1 MVYLRDMDEPGLA
14 LAEAR
19 RLTLGDGLFLEAR
32 DIFRDHPEL
41 RGQAIPVV
49 SAQGEPLPF
58 AVAWKR
64 NFSTTLSEEMLEHLP
79 IFVDPFWNYD
89 LESMHLDFEFV
100 ERGEVFIFEAVEEYS
115 FTAAFLIRQ
124 RYPDKYVF
132 FKDPRARLF
141 FRESE
146 LLRVIRDD
154 SEFYTRYSFLISRS
168 IYSFTSEV
176 VGMAADPPDKVLC
189 KWYYS
194 QDLMASIFWMSE
206 IHTYGDLNPD
216 KTFCVIKNPLGMEG
230 LVDMIRYTVYRAEVI
245 SGKPG
250 NMIPVIDLSVPDDG
264 NQFTNGDGRNVWTL
278 FFRQI
283 TPIPLEEVYRSQNV
297 LFVPDHLHSMNPY
310 IQEQI
315 DYNDETRV
323 FNNWVHYS
331 DTTRQYIDAL
341 YAETIP
347 DPGKRILGVVG
358 RGSDYNMSSLEGIL
372 NRPAGPAA
380 LLERVRQLVAEK
392 GFEQVFLATE
402 DETVFRTFMDSDLAD
417 RICSVNQPR
426 VKYDPSDERF
436 LVDIYKEEK
445 RDGYR
450 DNLRY
455 LGIIHILSRCDAL
468 ISSTNCGAYRLALG
482 FNNHRYE
489 FVEIFDKKK
498 AGA

>member
-1 MVYLRDMDEPGLA
+1 MVYLRDIGEPGLL
-14 LAEAR
+14 LAQAWQ
-19 RLTLGDGLFLEAR
+19 LTLEDGLFLEAR
-32 DIFRDHPEL
+32 DVFRDHPEL
-41 RGQAIPVV
+41 RNQAIPVI
-49 SAQGEPLPF
+49 SPQGEPLPF
-58 AVAWKR
+58 AIAWKR
-64 NFSTTLSEEMLEHLP
+64 NFSTTLSDEMIKHLP
-79 IFVDPFWNYD
+79 VYVNDFWNYD
-89 LESMHLDFEFV
+89 VASTHLDFEFV
-100 ERGEVFIFEAVEEYS
+100 ERGEVFIFDKVEEYS
-115 FTAAFLIRQ
+115 YTAACLIRQ
-124 RYPDKYVF
+124 YYPDKYVF
-132 FKDPRARLF
+132 FKDPWARYF

-154 SEFYTRYSFLISRS
+154 SELYTRYSFLISRS
-168 IYSFTSEV
+168 IYSFSSDV
-176 VGMAADPPDKVLC
+176 LGMADPPDKMLC

-194 QDLMASIFWMSE
+194 LDLMASIFWMSE
-206 IHTYGDLNPD
+206 IFSYGDLHPD
-216 KTFCVIKNPLGMEG
+216 KTFCVIRNPLGMEG
-230 LVDMIRYTVYRAEVI
+230 LVDMIRYSVYRAEVI
-245 SGKPG
+245 SDKPG

-283 TPIPLEEVYRSQNV
+283 TPIPLEEVYQSQNV

-315 DYNDETRV
+315 DFNDETKV
-323 FNNWVHYS
+323 FNNWVYYS
-331 DTTRQYIDAL
+331 DTTRQYVEAL
-341 YAETIP
+341 YRDTIP
-347 DPGKRILGVVG
+347 NPEERILGVVG
-358 RGSDYNMSSLEGIL
+358 RGSDYNMSSLEGVL

-380 LLERVRQLVAEK
+380 LLNRVRALVAEH
-392 GFEQVFLATE
+392 GFQRVFLATE
-402 DETVFRTFMDSDLAD
+402 DEIVFQTFMNSELAE

-455 LGIIHILSRCDAL
+455 LGIIHILSKCSAL
-468 ISSTNCGAYRLALG
+468 LSSTNCGAYRLALG

-489 FVEIFDKKK
+489 FTEIFDKKK